1 MYEYCQSSYEQ
12 ILWIRLG
19 VDYLKT
25 KIIHIT
31 PNNMNRLFF
40 GTQAQGGHTNE
51 ESRNKMKKILYS
63 ALQSELTDRQRTC
76 LIEHY
81 LNGKK
86 EKDIALEQNLNP
98 STVSRHITK
107 AKEKLK
113 HIASYY
119 M

>member
-1 MYEYCQSSYEQ
+1 M
-12 ILWIRLG
+12 
-19 VDYLKT
+19 KT
-25 KIIHIT
+25 ELIHIT
-31 PNNMNRLFF
+31 SKNMNRLFL
-40 GTQAQGGHTNE
+40 GTQLQSGNTNE

-63 ALQSELTDRQRTC
+63 ALQSELTDKQRIC
-76 LIEHY
+76 LIEYY

-86 EKDIALEQNLNP
+86 GKDIALEQNLNP

-107 AKEKLK
+107 AKEKLQ

>member
-1 MYEYCQSSYEQ
+1 M
-12 ILWIRLG
+12 
-19 VDYLKT
+19 KT

-86 EKDIALEQNLNP
+86 EKDIALELFQDISQRQRKSSATLRRIICNTNL
-98 STVSRHITK
+98 K
-107 AKEKLK
+107 
-113 HIASYY
+113 
-119 M
+119 

>member
-1 MYEYCQSSYEQ
+1 ME
-12 ILWIRLG
+12 
-19 VDYLKT
+19 T
-25 KIIHIT
+25 KLIHIT
-31 PNNMNRLFF
+31 AENMNRLFM
-40 GTQAQGGHTNE
+40 GTQLHSGKTNE
-51 ESRNKMKKILYS
+51 EARNRMKKILYS
-63 ALQSELTDRQRTC
+63 ALQSELTDKQRTC
-76 LIEHY
+76 LVEHY

>member
-1 MYEYCQSSYEQ
+1 M
-12 ILWIRLG
+12 
-19 VDYLKT
+19 KT
-25 KIIHIT
+25 KLIQIT
-31 PNNMNRLFF
+31 PKNMNRLFF
-40 GTQAQGGHTNE
+40 GTQIQCGHTNE
-51 ESRNKMKKILYS
+51 EARNRMKKILYS
-63 ALQSELTDRQRTC
+63 ALQSELTEKQRTC

-107 AKEKLK
+107 AKEKLR

>member
-1 MYEYCQSSYEQ
+1 M
-12 ILWIRLG
+12 
-19 VDYLKT
+19 KT
-25 KIIHIT
+25 KLIHIT
-31 PNNMNRLFF
+31 PKNMNQLFF
-40 GTQAQGGHTNE
+40 GTQSHNGHTNE

-63 ALQSELTDRQRTC
+63 ALQTELTERQRTC
-76 LIEHY
+76 IIEHY

-98 STVSRHITK
+98 STVSRHITQ
-107 AKEKLK
+107 AKKKLR

>member
-1 MYEYCQSSYEQ
+1 M
-12 ILWIRLG
+12 
-19 VDYLKT
+19 KT
-25 KIIHIT
+25 ELIHIT
-31 PNNMNRLFF
+31 PNNINRLFF
-40 GTQAQGGHTNE
+40 GMQMQNGDTNE

-63 ALQSELTDRQRTC
+63 AMQSELTEKQRTC

-86 EKDIALEQNLNP
+86 KKDIALEQNLNP

-107 AKEKLK
+107 AKEKLR

>member
-1 MYEYCQSSYEQ
+1 M
-12 ILWIRLG
+12 
-19 VDYLKT
+19 KT

-31 PNNMNRLFF
+31 PDNMNRLFF
-40 GTQAQGGHTNE
+40 GTQKQGGHTNE

-63 ALQSELTDRQRTC
+63 ALQSELTDRQRNC

-86 EKDIALEQNLNP
+86 EKDIAFEQNLNP

-107 AKEKLK
+107 AKEKLQ